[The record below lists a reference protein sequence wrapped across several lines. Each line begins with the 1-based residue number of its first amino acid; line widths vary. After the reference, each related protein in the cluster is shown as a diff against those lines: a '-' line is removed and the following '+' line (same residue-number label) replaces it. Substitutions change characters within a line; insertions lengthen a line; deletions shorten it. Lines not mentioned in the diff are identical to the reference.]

1 MVIFETKFVTLMLD
15 IRGNM
20 YRGINFDHFGV
31 VLGARNW
38 VPCFEVISPQS
49 FINAHLRK
57 QEETPYPPTHVIKEV
72 ALFGITCDNSKTST
86 LRHS

>member
-1 MVIFETKFVTLMLD
+1 MLD

-38 VPCFEVISPQS
+38 VPCFEVKSPQS
-49 FINAHLRK
+49 FINAH
-57 QEETPYPPTHVIKEV
+57 
-72 ALFGITCDNSKTST
+72 
-86 LRHS
+86 